1 MTPSFLHRLFGR
13 KKRGND
19 AGSLS
24 IRETIRGLVKPEM
37 FTSDAADQENRKPS
51 ESGSAAGKTG
61 AGTNVNSLFAF
72 VDPKD
77 PFTPGEIVGERLPG
91 PVLSIMSAKQFQ
103 HLFLFHTPH
112 TREHAVATEKEVS
125 SRYPECQ
132 IVVNELPVSDPKDY
146 SSVMGRLA
154 RTVRRLMKLGSS
166 EIADCYVCVSSGTA
180 EMRAAW
186 FLLAALGVLPAK
198 MLQVGSPA
206 RPLFGEANVKEVR
219 MDSIDWQTILDLAM
233 PEEYFRVAA
242 RAPGGEPP
250 RITMP
255 LGMRERFSWLRRG
268 TKKVDELPHLEK
280 SEAGQETVGFDKAI
294 VERMPTPYGGPLTEF
309 LLPLLSDK
317 LRSRNLPP
325 DTIQELTDEIFAR
338 LVASLRLRLDTPQ
351 PEQFAA
357 LVDSAFNSVYLEY
370 CRSAYRSTAEIQPNQ
385 PTGGYH
391 YAALDFA
398 KELKLTPEQWDA
410 LRRRMPGLG
419 RVAEQSPL
427 GAGEEIEALVRDG
440 SRKRETLESKNEATQ
455 EVPTEKA
462 SAEAGEERQDIFLD
476 SDRRLE
482 TPESQHGPTGSPPDK
497 TAGEAPDAPA
507 EESAATGEEEYQ
519 LSGEPPRSKSFALG
533 EPSDRVARDIAAREM
548 LAIPGLDDA
557 LRELGIFIGSAAL
570 RHAAEQAGIAA
581 GSHLPILLLGET
593 GTGKDRFAHLI
604 HRLSPRFHRELVAVN
619 CAAIPASL
627 AESYL
632 LGHVRGA
639 FTGAT
644 GDGKGIFEAAD
655 QGTLFLD
662 EIAELTLDV
671 QAKLLRVI
679 NDGVVQR
686 LGSTAPRRVDVRIIA
701 ASNRDLRKEVSAGR
715 FREDLYFRL
724 EVVQIKLP
732 ALRERRSEIPELAL
746 ILLRQINQ
754 LREKPRQLTTGALA
768 RLERQPWPGNVR
780 DLLNVL
786 ERSVLYARDDV
797 IEAGDLIISCDPSA
811 KDPFAVLPEP
821 SDGFKVE
828 EYLAQVRNKLF
839 LRALEASKGNQTAA
853 AELLGVSKQAVS
865 KFVLGQNDNEN

>member
-1 MTPSFLHRLFGR
+1 MAPSFLQKLFGQR
-13 KKRGND
+13 KHGSD
-19 AGSLS
+19 AISLS
-24 IRETIRGLVKPEM
+24 IRDTARSVFNREM
-37 FTSDAADQENRKPS
+37 PVSDIADQEKGKRLK
-51 ESGSAAGKTG
+51 SGSAAENTG

-77 PFTPGEIVGERLPG
+77 PFTPGEIAGEQLPG
-91 PVLSIMSAKQFQ
+91 PILSIMGAKQFQ

-125 SRYPECQ
+125 SRYPKCR

-206 RPLFGEANVKEVR
+206 RPLFGGANVKEVR

-242 RAPGGEPP
+242 RDPGGRPP
-250 RITMP
+250 RITVP
-255 LGMRERFSWLRRG
+255 LGIRGMFSWRRRG
-268 TKKVDELPHLEK
+268 TKEVNDVPLLEK
-280 SEAGQETVGFDKAI
+280 SDAGQETVGFDKAF
-294 VERMPTPYGGPLTEF
+294 VERIRKVHGDTLTEF
-309 LLPLLSDK
+309 LLPLLRDK

-325 DTIQELTDEIFAR
+325 ETIQALTDETFGR
-338 LVASLRLRLDTPQ
+338 LAASLRLRGGVRQ
-351 PEQFAA
+351 PEQFATLA
-357 LVDSAFNSVYLEY
+357 VSVFNSVYLEH
-370 CRSAYRSTAEIQPNQ
+370 YRSTAATQPDQ
-385 PTGGYH
+385 PTGEIH
-391 YAALDFA
+391 YAPLDLA
-398 KELKLTPEQWDA
+398 KELKLTPEQRDA
-410 LRRRMPGLG
+410 LQRVMPGLD
-419 RVAEQSPL
+419 RTADQSPL
-427 GAGEEIEALVRDG
+427 EAGEETEALVRSG
-440 SRKRETLESKNEATQ
+440 SRRPETLESKNEAV
-455 EVPTEKA
+455 EEAPTEKA
-462 SAEAGEERQDIFLD
+462 PAEAGEETQEIVLGG
-476 SDRRLE
+476 DRRLE
-482 TPESQHGPTGSPPDK
+482 TPESQDGATEALSKK
-497 TAGEAPDAPA
+497 TAGEAPDAAA
-507 EESAATGEEEYQ
+507 EEFAAAGEAEYE
-519 LSGEPPRSKSFALG
+519 LSSDPPRSKSFALG
-533 EPSDRVARDIAAREM
+533 EPSDRVARDIAAREV
-548 LAIPGLDDA
+548 LAVPGLDDA

-604 HRLSPRFHRELVAVN
+604 HRLSPRFHRDLVAVN

-644 GDGKGIFEAAD
+644 SDGKGIFEAAD

-662 EIAELTLDV
+662 EIAELTLEV

-686 LGSTAPRRVDVRIIA
+686 LGSSAPRRVDVRIIA

-724 EVVQIKLP
+724 EVVHIKLP
-732 ALRERRSEIPELAL
+732 ALRERRCEIPELAL
-746 ILLRQINQ
+746 MLLRQINQ

-786 ERSVLYARDDV
+786 ERSVLYSRAEV
-797 IEAGDLIISCDPSA
+797 IDAQDLKFNCDPPA
-811 KDPFAVLPEP
+811 KDPFAALPEP

-828 EYLAQVRNKLF
+828 EYLGQVRNQLF

-865 KFVLGQNDNEN
+865 KFVMGQNDNEN